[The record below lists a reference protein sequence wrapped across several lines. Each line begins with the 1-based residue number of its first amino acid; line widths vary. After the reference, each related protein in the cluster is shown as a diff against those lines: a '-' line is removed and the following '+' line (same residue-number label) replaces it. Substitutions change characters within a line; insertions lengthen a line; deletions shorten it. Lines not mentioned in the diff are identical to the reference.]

1 MVFGL
6 FGGSKPTEKNISKQ
20 ALKVKER
27 YAQPEYRRAAMDQL
41 LSWGTPDALDAVL
54 SRFTVVVQSP
64 HWDEEEKRW
73 LVEELAER
81 GAPAR
86 EALAR
91 FLKKQNNVAFAA
103 KALRNLCDKDSYK
116 AMLQEAL
123 LAREPED
130 YRSAQAKQDLI
141 QALAE
146 VLEPGEGA
154 DCIKPYIDDHADDV
168 QCAAIE
174 AVEKVKLE
182 DVYPRL
188 AEVVTE
194 DMHSARVQRAA
205 AATISR
211 LSIPIDPAKPIEA
224 AVLEDYVVKDGSLAR
239 KEDS

>member
-6 FGGSKPTEKNISKQ
+6 FGGSKPTEKNIAKQ

-27 YAQPEYRRAAMDQL
+27 YAQPEYRRAAMETL
-41 LSWGTPDALDAVL
+41 LDWGTPEAMDAVL

-73 LVEELAER
+73 LVEELAEK

-103 KALRNLCDKDSYK
+103 KALKNLCDQESYK
-116 AMLQEAL
+116 AQLTESL

-130 YRSAQAKQDLI
+130 YRSAQAKHDLI
-141 QALAE
+141 HALGE
-146 VLEPGEGA
+146 VLGDGEGS
-154 DCIKPYIDDHADDV
+154 DSLRPYVDDHADDV

-174 AVEKVKLE
+174 AVEKVHAE
-182 DVYPRL
+182 GVYPRL
-188 AEVVTE
+188 AEMVTE
-194 DMHSARVQRAA
+194 DLHSARVLRAA
-205 AATISR
+205 AATIAR
-211 LSIPIDPAKPIEA
+211 LSIPIDPAKALEA
-224 AVLEDYVVKDGSLAR
+224 AVLEDFVVKDGSLAR
-239 KEDS
+239 KEDG

>member
-6 FGGSKPTEKNISKQ
+6 FGGNKPTEKNIGKQ

-27 YAQPEYRRAAMDQL
+27 YAQPEYRRAAMEQL
-41 LSWGTPDALDAVL
+41 LAWGTPEALDAVL

-86 EALAR
+86 EALSR
-91 FLKKQNNVAFAA
+91 FLKTKNNVAFAA
-103 KALRNLCDKDSYK
+103 KALRNLCDPESYK
-116 AMLQEAL
+116 TQLQDAL

-141 QALAE
+141 HALSE
-146 VLEPGEGA
+146 VLEAGEGA
-154 DCIKPYIDDHADDV
+154 DCLKPYVDDHADDV

-174 AVEKVKLE
+174 AVEAGKVE

-205 AATISR
+205 AAAIAR

-224 AVLEDYVVKDGSLAR
+224 AVLEDFVVKDGSLAR
-239 KEDS
+239 KEEG

>member
-6 FGGSKPTEKNISKQ
+6 FGGSKPSEKNIAKQ

-27 YAQPEYRRAAMDQL
+27 YAQPEYRRAAMDTL
-41 LSWGTPDALDAVL
+41 LQWGTPEALDAVL

-91 FLKKQNNVAFAA
+91 FLKKQNSVAFAA
-103 KALRNLCDKDSYK
+103 KALRHLCDKETYK
-116 AMLQEAL
+116 QQITEAL

-130 YRSAQAKQDLI
+130 YRSAQAKQDLV
-141 QALAE
+141 QALSE
-146 VLEPGEGA
+146 VLEEGEGA
-154 DCIKPYIDDHADDV
+154 ETLAPYVDDHADDV
-168 QCAAIE
+168 QCTTIE
-174 AVEKVKLE
+174 TVEKVKATA
-182 DVYPRL
+182 VYPRL
-188 AEVVTE
+188 AEMITE
-194 DMHSARVQRAA
+194 DAHSARVQRAA
-205 AATISR
+205 AATVAR
-211 LSIPIDPAKPIEA
+211 QHIPIDPQKSIQP

-239 KEDS
+239 KDEP